1 MADAIKQ
8 AFKISGVSWLLLSI
22 IDAQQ
27 KDKRL
32 KAETSSYQLCV
43 RARESEW
50 NQETE
55 IAW

>member
-22 IDAQQ
+22 IDVQQ

-32 KAETSSYQLCV
+32 KVETSSYQLCV

-50 NQETE
+50 NRETE